1 MRKFALAALLAAA
14 SLSPLAAQTARM
26 FSYDGIA
33 VEADAGAAA
42 DVSWM
47 SFVAAEDLT
56 TTPAALLGCSVGA
69 GASLRIL
76 QGLYLRGEL
85 DLSLRRSGNA
95 DLGVDYN
102 PLYFHLPVTVEVRVP
117 VFENLSLLAFGGVWG
132 AAGIGGSSV
141 NGNVRTPFFGSGAD
155 SFADRL
161 DYGWTAGA
169 GCIVKEKFR
178 IRASFGYGLKD
189 IANSHTQEVGHFF
202 NNYLSFGLG
211 YIF

>member
-1 MRKFALAALLAAA
+1 MRKFALAALVAAA

-76 QGLYLRGEL
+76 QGLYLRE
-85 DLSLRRSGNA
+85 SWTRA
-95 DLGVDYN
+95 C
-102 PLYFHLPVTVEVRVP
+102 
-117 VFENLSLLAFGGVWG
+117 
-132 AAGIGGSSV
+132 AAAAT
-141 NGNVRTPFFGSGAD
+141 RTSE
-155 SFADRL
+155 
-161 DYGWTAGA
+161 WTTIP
-169 GCIVKEKFR
+169 CIS
-178 IRASFGYGLKD
+178 ICP
-189 IANSHTQEVGHFF
+189 
-202 NNYLSFGLG
+202 
-211 YIF
+211 